1 LKRTISIVGGGACAL
16 MLACCLDPAKFIVN
30 IYESNAAAG
39 RKFLVAGQGGLN
51 ITHSED
57 ASTFINKYTPNS
69 FIKEAFSTFSN
80 QDLVN
85 WLEGISIETYTGS
98 SGRIF
103 PIASLKPVT
112 VLNAFLDKIKKNGF
126 TFHFH
131 HLFNGFDSN
140 NQLLFLVDGKEKA
153 IASDLVIFCM
163 GGASWPVTGST
174 GSWSSFLKLK
184 NITINPFQASNC
196 SFEIKWPQLLI
207 EKIEGKILK
216 NVSFS
221 CSDVS
226 CLGEAVITKTG
237 IEGSGVY
244 PLSPQIREQIQ
255 HNGSAEIYLDLKP
268 QLNKEKIIEKIL
280 SIKGKSNF
288 SDELKRQ
295 LNLPSYQLQLLKA
308 YLSKEDFQN
317 ADKLANQIKQLRLK
331 ISSCGP
337 IENAISTVGGIDLTE
352 IDSDFMLK
360 KLPNHFAIGE
370 MLDYDAPTGGYL
382 LQSCF
387 SMAFYLAK
395 HLNKKFY

>member
-1 LKRTISIVGGGACAL
+1 MKRTISIVGGGACAL
-16 MLACCLDPAKFIVN
+16 MLGCCLDPEKFIVN

-57 ASTFINKYTPNS
+57 ATTFIHKYTPCD
-69 FIKEAFSTFSN
+69 FIKEAFSVFSN
-80 QDLVN
+80 KDLVN

-103 PIASLKPVT
+103 PVASLKPVT
-112 VLNAFLDKIKKNGF
+112 VLNSFLEKIKENGF
-126 TFHFH
+126 DFHYH
-131 HLFNGFDSN
+131 HLFSGFDSN
-140 NQLLFLVDGKEKA
+140 DQLLFHVDGKEKA

-174 GSWSSFLKLK
+174 GNWSLLLKQK
-184 NITINPFQASNC
+184 NIKINPFQASNC
-196 SFEIKWPQLLI
+196 SFEIKWPQVMI

-216 NVSFS
+216 NISFS
-221 CSDVS
+221 CSGRS

-237 IEGSGVY
+237 LEGSGVY

-255 HNGSAEIYLDLKP
+255 QNGSAELYLDLKP
-268 QLNKEKIIEKIL
+268 HVTKEKIIDKIL
-280 SIKGKSNF
+280 SLKGKKNYSE
-288 SDELKRQ
+288 ELKRQ
-295 LNLPSYQLQLLKA
+295 LNIPSYQLQLLKA

-317 ADKLANQIKQLRLK
+317 PERMADQIKQLRLK
-331 ISSCGP
+331 VSSCGP
-337 IENAISTVGGIDLTE
+337 IEDAISTIGGIDLSE
-352 IDSDFMLK
+352 IDADFMLK
-360 KLPNHFAIGE
+360 KIPNHFVIGE

-387 SMAFYLAK
+387 TMAFFLAK
-395 HLNKKFY
+395 KLNDKFH